1 MTIYHRTWQGDIIQQ
16 TEVIKTVQSKENKEN
31 EERKKAQHKST
42 TLKKKNSSN
51 QETEIQV
58 SIFPATVGD

>member
-1 MTIYHRTWQGDIIQQ
+1 MR
-16 TEVIKTVQSKENKEN
+16 KE
-31 EERKKAQHKST
+31 KKAQHKST

-58 SIFPATVGD
+58 SIFLATVGN